1 MVKLFTILLALMVT
15 ISFGGMTFASS
26 GFGDNSSI
34 QSTLP
39 LGTDD
44 KGDDKD
50 KKEGDEKKADD
61 KGDDKGDDKE
71 KDKEGK

>member
-1 MVKLFTILLALMVT
+1 MVKLFTILLALMVA

-61 KGDDKGDDKE
+61 KGEDKDKE